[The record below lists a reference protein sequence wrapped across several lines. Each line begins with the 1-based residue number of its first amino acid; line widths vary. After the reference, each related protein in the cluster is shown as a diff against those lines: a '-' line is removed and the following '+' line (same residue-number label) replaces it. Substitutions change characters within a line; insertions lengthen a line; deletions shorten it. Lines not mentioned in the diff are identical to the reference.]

1 MAEQHQNTKLRR
13 TVGIGIV
20 VVLVGFFVYAF
31 LPDPVA
37 VDMTTL
43 ERGPMTVHVRDEGR
57 TRVRDIYV
65 VSAPVSGHL
74 LRLDGQV
81 GDTVQAGETLI
92 ARFLPNDPAFL
103 DARTRRQAEAA
114 VRSARAAL
122 SLAEAEKRKAEAQL
136 EFARAEAARAQRL
149 SERGSYSGADLER
162 AELALKTAKAAF
174 ETARA
179 AAQVRAAELENAQ
192 AVLTNPGED
201 DPADE
206 DGIVE
211 VVAPTDGRILR
222 VLQESETVVAAGTP
236 LVELGDPEQ
245 MEVVVDVLSRD
256 AVRIREGAAVEITG
270 WGGDHSLAGTV
281 RRVEP
286 YGFTKVSALGIE
298 EQRVNVI
305 IDLDAPASEWQAL
318 GHGFRVDAAI
328 TVWSGDDVLRV
339 PTSALFRH
347 EGDWAVFL
355 VRDGKAQ
362 RARIAVGR
370 NNGEVAQVLDGLR
383 AGDNVVV
390 HPSERI
396 RDGISV
402 VSRRAMRE

>member
-13 TVGIGIV
+13 RVGIGIV
-20 VVLVGFFVYAF
+20 VVLVGFFVFAF
-31 LPDPVA
+31 LPDPVP
-37 VDMTTL
+37 VDMATL

-57 TRVRDIYV
+57 TRVRDIYI

-81 GDTVQAGETLI
+81 GDKVQAGETLI

-103 DARTRRQAEAA
+103 DARSRRQAEAA

-136 EFARAEAARAQRL
+136 EFAKAEAARAQRL

-201 DPADE
+201 NTAADD

-236 LVELGDPEQ
+236 LVELGDPQQ
-245 MEVVVDVLSRD
+245 MEIVVDVLSRD
-256 AVRIREGAAVEITG
+256 AVRIQEGAAVAITG
-270 WGGDHSLAGTV
+270 WGGDHALAGTV
-281 RRVEP
+281 RRIEP

-305 IDLDAPASEWQAL
+305 IDLDAPPAQWSSL
-318 GHGFRVDAAI
+318 GHGFRVDADI
-328 TVWSGDDVLRV
+328 TVWHADDVLRV

-347 EGDWAVFL
+347 EGDWAAYL
-355 VRDGKAQ
+355 VNEGRAQ
-362 RARIAVGR
+362 RALLSIGK
-370 NNGEVAQVLDGLR
+370 NNGELAEVLGGVD
-383 AGDNVVV
+383 AGATVVL

-396 RDGISV
+396 SDGV
-402 VSRRAMRE
+402 RLTSRSESP